1 MSTPAAGCSALG
13 LGSDLG
19 GSVRVPVAWCGL
31 YGLRPTARRLPMG
44 PLPVASA
51 GGAEGIV
58 APPGP
63 PARHAA
69 DLALEQAL
77 ARAEQGSA
85 GLPVAVQEPA
95 HCQKKGPGLERGTG
109 PGFSAWSG
117 AGVQKQQGSSPMQQA
132 APATQQAAPAANT
145 WTEVLNSNTADS
157 DFRIL
162 AFMTTSRN

>member
-1 MSTPAAGCSALG
+1 MRAVRPAPDRAPPADGPAAGGQRRWRRGHRGPA
-13 LGSDLG
+13 
-19 GSVRVPVAWCGL
+19 
-31 YGLRPTARRLPMG
+31 RPARPARPAG
-44 PLPVASA
+44 PR
-51 GGAEGIV
+51 
-58 APPGP
+58 
-63 PARHAA
+63 ARHAA
-69 DLALEQAL
+69 DQAREQAL

-95 HCQKKGPGLERGTG
+95 HGQKKGPGLERGTG